1 MDREYEIAVV
11 GGGPAGL
18 AAALYAA
25 RALRRT
31 ALIERKAAGGQIALT
46 GLVENYPGFPDGV
59 NGFDLGVQMHRQAEK
74 YGAESL
80 YRDVT
85 GVRRADGRFVL
96 STDEG
101 ELLARSVVLTG
112 GADYNRLGVPG
123 EERLTGRG
131 VSYCATCDAAFFR
144 GAEVVVVGGG
154 DAALDEGLFVTRYA
168 SKVHIVHRRDQLRG
182 SAVLQARA
190 FANPSIDFT
199 WDTVVEEILGEESVT
214 GVRLRNLKS
223 GAVSAWPV
231 EAVFIFIGQHP
242 NTDWLGGMLE
252 LDRGGHVPVNL
263 WMETAVPGLFAAGD
277 IRADSARQVVSA
289 AGDGATA
296 AIRADHFLSETF
308 PDRLGAE
315 TAALVE

>member
-123 EERLTGRG
+123 EERLTDLLEDRESRAGKSGEHRIG
-131 VSYCATCDAAFFR
+131 LEAHGYR
-144 GAEVVVVGGG
+144 WYRVGGLNY
-154 DAALDEGLFVTRYA
+154 ALNRTR
-168 SKVHIVHRRDQLRG
+168 Q
-182 SAVLQARA
+182 
-190 FANPSIDFT
+190 
-199 WDTVVEEILGEESVT
+199 
-214 GVRLRNLKS
+214 
-223 GAVSAWPV
+223 
-231 EAVFIFIGQHP
+231 
-242 NTDWLGGMLE
+242 
-252 LDRGGHVPVNL
+252 
-263 WMETAVPGLFAAGD
+263 
-277 IRADSARQVVSA
+277 
-289 AGDGATA
+289 
-296 AIRADHFLSETF
+296 
-308 PDRLGAE
+308 
-315 TAALVE
+315 